1 VTRAQF
7 KLSPAAQSDVAEIWD
22 FTARNWGI
30 DQAEAY
36 IRRIKS
42 AVLTIAEDHRLGRSC
57 DYVRTGYWKYAVGS
71 HVLFY
76 KVDQSGVDIVRI
88 LHAHM
93 DFERHL

>member
-1 VTRAQF
+1 MTRAQF

-22 FTARNWGI
+22 FTAKNWGL

-42 AVLTIAEDHRLGRSC
+42 AVLTIAEDHRLGRPC
-57 DYVRTGYWKYAVGS
+57 DHVRTGYWKYAVGS
-71 HVLFY
+71 HILFY

>member
-1 VTRAQF
+1 MKGY
-7 KLSPAAQSDVAEIWD
+7 KLSPAAQADVAGIWN
-22 FTARNWGI
+22 FTAARWGI

-36 IRRIKS
+36 LRRVKA
-42 AVLTIAEDHRLGRSC
+42 AVEAVAADHRLGRAC
-57 DYVRTGYWKYAVGS
+57 DEVRSGYWKYPVGS

-76 KVDQSGVDIVRI
+76 RIDQGGIDVVRV

>member
-7 KLSPAAQSDVAEIWD
+7 KLSPAA
-22 FTARNWGI
+22 
-30 DQAEAY
+30 

-42 AVLTIAEDHRLGRSC
+42 AVLTIAEDHRLGRAC
-57 DYVRTGYWKYAVGS
+57 DHVRTGYWKYAVGS
-71 HVLFY
+71 HMLFY